1 MPGSRRLTTGRDGRL
16 DTAAIRRCHPL
27 REVVERY
34 GVALGRGG
42 GRPMGRCPFHRDREP
57 SLALYLDDPA
67 DEHFHCFGCG
77 AHGDVIRFVELIERL
92 PFPAAVAAL
101 VGAGVAP
108 PTESALRRPAIA
120 GGRQPVTPCAP
131 PDRVCL
137 AAAIAHYHRQLLRE
151 PAALAYCVE
160 RGLDREALVRHRI
173 GFAPVRGHGNDLVT
187 VLARAGFLPARTGR
201 AGLADPRGRE
211 FLAGRI
217 VIPELRD
224 GGPVWAI
231 GRRLAG
237 TGPRYLGLPGAKPL
251 LGLAE
256 VRGASAVY
264 LTEGPFDRLT
274 LGRWGLPAVALA
286 GTRAAPG
293 VLADLA
299 AFPRIYLVLDAD
311 EAGREATTRLA
322 KALGSRATPV
332 MLPHVK
338 DVADLGRRPDG
349 ATVFRRAVERA
360 VQENEPHGRRAA

>member
-1 MPGSRRLTTGRDGRL
+1 MPGSHRLTPGRDGRI

-34 GVALGRGG
+34 GVALGHGG
-42 GRPMGRCPFHRDREP
+42 GRPVGRCPFHRDREP

-77 AHGDVIRFVELIERL
+77 AHGDVIRFVELIARL

-101 VGAGVAP
+101 VGAGGATPTAP
-108 PTESALRRPAIA
+108 ALRRPAIA
-120 GGRQPVTPCAP
+120 GGRQSFTLRAP
-131 PDRVCL
+131 PDRACL
-137 AAAIAHYHRQLLRE
+137 AAAIAHYHHQLLRE
-151 PAALAYCVE
+151 PAALAYCAA

-173 GFAPVRGHGNDLVT
+173 GFAPVRGDGDDLVAT
-187 VLARAGFLPARTGR
+187 LARAGFPPARTER
-201 AGLADPRGRE
+201 AGLAAPRGRE

-237 TGPRYLGLPGAKPL
+237 AGPRYLGLPGAKPL

-274 LGRWGLPAVALA
+274 LGRWGFPAVALA
-286 GTRAAPG
+286 GTRAGPG

-311 EAGREATTRLA
+311 EAGREATARLA
-322 KALGSRATPV
+322 DALGSRATPV
-332 MLPHVK
+332 TLPHVK
-338 DVADLGRRPDG
+338 DVADLGCRSDG
-349 ATVFRRAVERA
+349 AAVFRRAVERA
-360 VQENEPHGRRAA
+360 ERGGELHGRRAA

>member
-1 MPGSRRLTTGRDGRL
+1 MPGSRRLTTGDYGRV
-16 DTAAIRRCHPL
+16 DTPAIRRYHPL

-42 GRPMGRCPFHRDREP
+42 GRPLGRCPFHRDREP

-92 PFPAAVAAL
+92 PFLAAAAAL
-101 VGAGVAP
+101 TAAGGAAATAP
-108 PTESALRRPAIA
+108 PLRRSATA
-120 GGRQPVTPCAP
+120 GGRQPVALRTP
-131 PDRVCL
+131 PDRACL

-151 PAALAYCVE
+151 PAALAYCAE
-160 RGLDREALVRHRI
+160 RGLDRDTLARHRI
-173 GFAPVRGHGNDLVT
+173 GYAPARGDGDDLLAA
-187 VLARAGFLPARTGR
+187 LAREGFLPARVRR
-201 AGLADPRGRE
+201 ARLADPQGRE

-224 GGPVWAI
+224 GAPVWAI
-231 GRRLAG
+231 GRRIAG
-237 TGPRYLGLPGAKPL
+237 AGPRYLGLPGAKPL

-256 VRGASAVY
+256 ARGASAVY

-274 LGRWGLPAVALA
+274 LGRWGFPAVALA
-286 GTRAAPG
+286 GTRAGPT
-293 VLADLA
+293 VMSDLA

-322 KALGSRATPV
+322 DALGSRATPV
-332 MLPHVK
+332 ALPHVK

-360 VQENEPHGRRAA
+360 EQGDELHGRRAA